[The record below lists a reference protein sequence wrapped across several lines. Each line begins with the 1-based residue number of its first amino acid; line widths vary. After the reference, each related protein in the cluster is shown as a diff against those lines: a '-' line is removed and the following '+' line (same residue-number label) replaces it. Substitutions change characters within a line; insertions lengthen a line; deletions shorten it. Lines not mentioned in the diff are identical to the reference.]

1 MHTRHAC
8 ASEGNIFVRYT
19 FKGDIKKSLLKK
31 IKYARDNGNFSYVI
45 FDKIDLD
52 ILINMRAKGKLSLTG
67 IEGLNFSIT
76 LKGSRLD
83 LGPYMPFKY
92 N

>member
-1 MHTRHAC
+1 MISC
-8 ASEGNIFVRYT
+8 S
-19 FKGDIKKSLLKK
+19 
-31 IKYARDNGNFSYVI
+31 NFSYVV

-52 ILINMRAKGKLSLTG
+52 ILITMRAKSKLSLTG
-67 IEGLNFSIT
+67 LERINFSIT

-83 LGPYMPFKY
+83 LGPYLPFKY